1 MTLYIVG
8 LRYKTRS
15 HALTIE
21 AEDALIAALKVK
33 HAKPDATIITFE
45 NPIGVG
51 TIVIR
56 MKDCRIRNEMRQQ
69 LHHPVRHP
77 ADAVQEHAKYGGQG
91 KTARRTADSFAI
103 WRRSAR
109 RVIRKL

>member
-21 AEDALIAALKVK
+21 AEDALIAALKGRN
-33 HAKPDATIITFE
+33 TQNLTQQLRTFE

-51 TIVIR
+51 TTVIR
-56 MKDCRIRNEMRQQ
+56 MKDCRIRNEI
-69 LHHPVRHP
+69 
-77 ADAVQEHAKYGGQG
+77 
-91 KTARRTADSFAI
+91 S
-103 WRRSAR
+103 
-109 RVIRKL
+109 